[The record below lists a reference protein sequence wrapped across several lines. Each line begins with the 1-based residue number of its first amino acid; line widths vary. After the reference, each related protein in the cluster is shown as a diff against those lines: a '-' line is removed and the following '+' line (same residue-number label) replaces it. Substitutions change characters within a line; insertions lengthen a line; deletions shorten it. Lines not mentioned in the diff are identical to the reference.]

1 MTNWEVVG
9 MEKRKVVSLEDRIP
23 KLKQQRRKKANRRLI
38 LLLLLFFMLIAFIIY
53 FQSPLSHVKT
63 INIIG
68 NHVHSD
74 KEITSSAGINN
85 DTNIWNVQGKAIED
99 KLNGLPEMKKAEV
112 KTQFPNTVVIK
123 IQELKRIAYIS
134 KGKSFIPVLEN
145 GHVLDEKQTTD
156 LPLNAPVL
164 YSFSENDVLK
174 EMMDSLEQ
182 LPSGVLNS
190 ISEIHYDPQ
199 KTDLYHISLFMNDGN
214 EVSATIRTFAKKM
227 SHYPSIIGQ
236 LDPNQKGIINL
247 EVGSFFKSYESE
259 GAKTDDSGE
268 TGEDREG

>member
-1 MTNWEVVG
+1 
-9 MEKRKVVSLEDRIP
+9 MEKGKVVSLEDRIP

-38 LLLLLFFMLIAFIIY
+38 LIAVLFFMLIAFIVY

-63 INIIG
+63 ITISG
-68 NHVHSD
+68 NQVHSD

-99 KLNGLPEMKKAEV
+99 KLNELPEMKKAEV
-112 KTQFPNTVVIK
+112 KIHFPNTVVIK

-134 KGKSFIPVLEN
+134 KGKSFFPVLEN
-145 GHVLDEKQTTD
+145 GQVLDEKQTTD

-182 LPSGVLNS
+182 LPVEVLNS
-190 ISEIHYDPQ
+190 ISEIHYDPK

-214 EVSATIRTFAKKM
+214 EVSATIQNICRENV
-227 SHYPSIIGQ
+227 P
-236 LDPNQKGIINL
+236 L
-247 EVGSFFKSYESE
+247 SFYYW
-259 GAKTDDSGE
+259 T
-268 TGEDREG
+268 T

>member
-1 MTNWEVVG
+1 MK
-9 MEKRKVVSLEDRIP
+9 KRKVVSLEDRIP
-23 KLKQQRRKKANRRLI
+23 KLKEQRRKKANRRLI
-38 LLLLLFFMLIAFIIY
+38 LLLLLFFMLIAFIVY

-63 INIIG
+63 ITISG
-68 NHVHSD
+68 NDVHSD

-99 KLNGLPEMKKAEV
+99 KLNELPEIKKVEV
-112 KTQFPNTVVIK
+112 EIHFPNTVEIK

-182 LPSGVLNS
+182 LPNEVLNS

-236 LDPNQKGIINL
+236 LGPNQKGIINL

-259 GAKTDDSGE
+259 GAETDESGE
-268 TGEDREG
+268 TGEDREV

>member
-1 MTNWEVVG
+1 VVG
-9 MEKRKVVSLEDRIP
+9 MKKRKVVSLEDRIP
-23 KLKQQRRKKANRRLI
+23 KLKEQRRKKANRRLI
-38 LLLLLFFMLIAFIIY
+38 LLLLLFFMLIAFIVY

-63 INIIG
+63 ITISG

-99 KLNGLPEMKKAEV
+99 KLNELPEMKKVEV
-112 KTQFPNTVVIK
+112 EIHFPNTVEIK
-123 IQELKRIAYIS
+123 IQELKRMAYIS

-145 GHVLDEKQTTD
+145 GQVLDEKQTTD

-182 LPSGVLNS
+182 LPDEVLNS

-236 LDPNQKGIINL
+236 LAPNQKGIINL

-259 GAKTDDSGE
+259 GAETDESGE